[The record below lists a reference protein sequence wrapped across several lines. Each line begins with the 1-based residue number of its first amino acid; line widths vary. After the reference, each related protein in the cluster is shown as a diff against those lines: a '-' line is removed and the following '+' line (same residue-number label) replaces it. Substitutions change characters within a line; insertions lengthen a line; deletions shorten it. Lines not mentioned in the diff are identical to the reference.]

1 MTIEKN
7 DFFYTK
13 KNTYAIIMNR
23 IGRGVMEEL
32 DIRDLLSY
40 FLNKSVRFF
49 AIVAFVVTI
58 GCVYS
63 VFLQEPKYTSKTSI
77 ILTGFSSN
85 ETSSITQ
92 ADLNV
97 NSKLVSTYQEIVKSR
112 RVLNQVIDNL
122 SLEYD
127 TANLAKMISVKALK
141 DTEIIEIS
149 VTDFE
154 AKKAYLIA
162 NEVAEVFGKEAKELY
177 NLSNVSILDSAE
189 IEDFPS
195 NFNITKQVALYV
207 GIGVVVAFFILF
219 IFYYFDTTIKSVT
232 DVERKFELTILG
244 SVPDYTKKKKGG
256 KRK

>member
-1 MTIEKN
+1 
-7 DFFYTK
+7 
-13 KNTYAIIMNR
+13 
-23 IGRGVMEEL
+23 MEEL

-40 FLNKSVRFF
+40 FLNKSVQFF
-49 AIVAFVVTI
+49 AIVALVVTM
-58 GCVYS
+58 GCIYS
-63 VFLQEPKYTSKTSI
+63 IFLQEPEYTSKTSI

-122 SLEYD
+122 NLDYD
-127 TANLAKMISVKALK
+127 TTSLAKMISVKALK

-149 VTDFE
+149 VTDLE

-162 NEVAEVFGKEAKELY
+162 NEVAEVFGSEAKELY

-189 IEDFPS
+189 IEDYPS
-195 NFNITKQVALYV
+195 NFNITKQVILYI
-207 GIGVVVAFFILF
+207 GAGVVVAFFILF
-219 IFYYFDTTIKSVT
+219 VFYYFDTTIKSVT
-232 DVERKFELTILG
+232 DVERKFDLTILG

>member
-1 MTIEKN
+1 
-7 DFFYTK
+7 
-13 KNTYAIIMNR
+13 
-23 IGRGVMEEL
+23 MEEL

-40 FLNKSVRFF
+40 FLNKSVQFF
-49 AIVAFVVTI
+49 AIVALVVTL

-63 VFLQEPKYTSKTSI
+63 IFLQEPEYTSKTSI

-207 GIGVVVAFFILF
+207 GIGVLVAFFILF